1 MMNNDDIFN
10 NTVSRLS
17 AAGILSPRLETRLL
31 IAYVLGA
38 DASGILP
45 HRIELGAG
53 EAERLEAAVA
63 ERIQHKPLCKIIG
76 SKAFYKHDFM
86 VSCDVLSPRPDTEIL
101 VEAAVE
107 VAHRKKMRQVLDL
120 GTGSGCILLSILD
133 EISEAQGVGM
143 DISPAALKMAE
154 DNAEALSLS
163 SRATFCLGSWFEEKP
178 AFAAAFDLVVSNPP
192 YIPHREIPA
201 LEPEVRLYDPL
212 TALDGGDDGYRD
224 YRQLA
229 KAVPGWLKPEGVLLL
244 EVGAGQAA
252 DVAKIFRD
260 AGWKLLEI
268 RRDLSGI
275 ERCVILKK

>member
-10 NTVSRLS
+10 STVSRLS

-143 DISPAALKMAE
+143 DISPAALK
-154 DNAEALSLS
+154 
-163 SRATFCLGSWFEEKP
+163 T
-178 AFAAAFDLVVSNPP
+178 VS
-192 YIPHREIPA
+192 YTH
-201 LEPEVRLYDPL
+201 L
-212 TALDGGDDGYRD
+212 TL
-224 YRQLA
+224 
-229 KAVPGWLKPEGVLLL
+229 PT
-244 EVGAGQAA
+244 
-252 DVAKIFRD
+252 
-260 AGWKLLEI
+260 
-268 RRDLSGI
+268 
-275 ERCVILKK
+275 ILRV

>member
-10 NTVSRLS
+10 STVSRLS

-107 VAHRKKMRQVLDL
+107 VAHRKKCGRFWIWEPGPGVSCFRFSMKFPKRKA
-120 GTGSGCILLSILD
+120 
-133 EISEAQGVGM
+133 SEW
-143 DISPAALKMAE
+143 IFL
-154 DNAEALSLS
+154 
-163 SRATFCLGSWFEEKP
+163 
-178 AFAAAFDLVVSNPP
+178 
-192 YIPHREIPA
+192 
-201 LEPEVRLYDPL
+201 RL
-212 TALDGGDDGYRD
+212 R
-224 YRQLA
+224 
-229 KAVPGWLKPEGVLLL
+229 
-244 EVGAGQAA
+244 
-252 DVAKIFRD
+252 
-260 AGWKLLEI
+260 
-268 RRDLSGI
+268 
-275 ERCVILKK
+275 